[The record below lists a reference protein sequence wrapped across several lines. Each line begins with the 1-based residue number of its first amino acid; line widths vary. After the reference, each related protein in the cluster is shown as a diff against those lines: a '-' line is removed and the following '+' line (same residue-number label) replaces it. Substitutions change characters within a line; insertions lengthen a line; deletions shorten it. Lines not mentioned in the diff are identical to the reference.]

1 MYSTFQVF
9 NIRSQTATISPRAC
23 CSQCLSLGEFC
34 QSCLR
39 NSSKLNSFS
48 VQWRHRY
55 LCSSY
60 QPQLSDRLPFYSG
73 MTKTSTYY
81 ITLAVSSGK
90 HNVTVWRPS
99 ICLSRRHTHRDSP
112 GGSMQ
117 CSQHTFRSDSTKFN
131 HGLGQIL
138 HDELHWL
145 DVSDRV
151 FFKLAVTVHRC
162 LNGCAPPYRTTYCIP
177 AAGADTWRHLRS
189 ANCQLL
195 AVPRYQLNTY
205 SCRAF
210 SAVGPI
216 VWNSLP
222 DFIRHPTISVDCFRR
237 LLKTYL
243 FARY

>member
-151 FFKLAVTVHRC
+151 FFKLAVTIHRC
-162 LNGCAPPYRTTYCIP
+162 MNGCAPPYRTTAFRP
-177 AAGADTWRHLRS
+177 PVLTLGDTYVPPTVNYLQYLATS
-189 ANCQLL
+189 STLTAVGPFQLL
-195 AVPRYQLNTY
+195 AP
-205 SCRAF
+205 
-210 SAVGPI
+210 
-216 VWNSLP
+216 
-222 DFIRHPTISVDCFRR
+222 
-237 LLKTYL
+237 
-243 FARY
+243 